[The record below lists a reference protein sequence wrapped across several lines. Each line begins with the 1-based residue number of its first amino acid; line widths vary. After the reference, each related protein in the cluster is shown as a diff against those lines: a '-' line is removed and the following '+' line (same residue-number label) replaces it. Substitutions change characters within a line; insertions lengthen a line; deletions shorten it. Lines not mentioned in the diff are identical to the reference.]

1 MLRNAGW
8 ESLAVS
14 RRRCAEA
21 GSIYLPPRGSALLGV
36 TLNNVL
42 QEPQVPPQIRAAAPL
57 QATAPH
63 LAAPPI
69 DRAGALSASIQSRA
83 DLEHPYLSGHICA
96 ARMQTHE
103 EASSLLLELTDDLE
117 LLEQLECDLKA
128 IIASARYLP
137 LPRAW

>member
-1 MLRNAGW
+1 MGIACCKQAKVRR
-8 ESLAVS
+8 S
-14 RRRCAEA
+14 RL
-21 GSIYLPPRGSALLGV
+21 YLPPRGSALLCV

-42 QEPQVPPQIRAAAPL
+42 QEPQVPPQLQATPQIRAAAPL

-63 LAAPPI
+63 LAAPTI

>member
-1 MLRNAGW
+1 MRR
-8 ESLAVS
+8 S
-14 RRRCAEA
+14 RL
-21 GSIYLPPRGSALLGV
+21 YLPPRGSALLGV